1 MAWRDTLQGLRD
13 DLAEMRAQRQ
23 RESQAEEE
31 EQQAQRV
38 ELRRIAESMG
48 LAGLLEEM
56 NSVLLNGQGKVEN
69 ISSWEEEFEEEENE
83 SMLMLDGLEDLDESD
98 YISSMLTW
106 DEDGEREIAV
116 DLAFG
121 EQGIALMVNEVDIR
135 PEQEALE
142 QALVSAFREQLEL

>member
-69 ISSWEEEFEEEENE
+69 ISSWEEEFEEEEND

-135 PEQEALE
+135 PEQDALE

>member
-1 MAWRDTLQGLRD
+1 MKPASTVTRDNQAGFRFGYVSLHRHWQDTGFLAHNPRDSMASCCGVVLD
-13 DLAEMRAQRQ
+13 
-23 RESQAEEE
+23 S
-31 EQQAQRV
+31 
-38 ELRRIAESMG
+38 
-48 LAGLLEEM
+48 
-56 NSVLLNGQGKVEN
+56 SVLGGKVEN

-83 SMLMLDGLEDLDESD
+83 SLLMLDGLEDLDESD

-135 PEQEALE
+135 PEQDALE